1 MKNNKYSNLIITTT
15 DTVLGLGGKIN
26 EEVKNNIYELK
37 GRDRAKKLIIL
48 VASLK
53 QARKFKEW
61 NQQAEE
67 LAKEYWPG
75 NVTIVVNDRSGIGIS
90 IALNRFKKIR
100 CARVTNDEEARL
112 AKLHNNAN
120 ILCFGGRLVT
130 TEDALKMFHIWE
142 NTTFEGG
149 RHIKRI
155 ETLETVGEK

>member
-1 MKNNKYSNLIITTT
+1 MNNKTVYITSDHAGYDRKIEIAKELEKEGYKVILEGAKNGTDSVSYSEIGI
-15 DTVLGLGGKIN
+15 DF
-26 EEVKNNIYELK
+26 
-37 GRDRAKKLIIL
+37 AKKFLKDKNENNL
-48 VASLK
+48 YVALC
-53 QARKFKEW
+53 
-61 NQQAEE
+61 
-67 LAKEYWPG
+67 G
-75 NVTIVVNDRSGIGIS
+75 SGIGIS

-100 CARVTNDEEARL
+100 CARVTNDEEAKL

-130 TEDALKMFHIWE
+130 TEDALRMFHIWE

>member
-1 MKNNKYSNLIITTT
+1 MEGAKNGTDSVSYSEIGI
-15 DTVLGLGGKIN
+15 DF
-26 EEVKNNIYELK
+26 
-37 GRDRAKKLIIL
+37 AKKFLKDKNENNL
-48 VASLK
+48 YVALC
-53 QARKFKEW
+53 
-61 NQQAEE
+61 
-67 LAKEYWPG
+67 G
-75 NVTIVVNDRSGIGIS
+75 SGIGIS